1 MLYFS
6 PCEHVRQK
14 VERDLDRVEPVFQVG
29 YSLVHHVL
37 AGVDV
42 GQDLVDVVLSLHER
56 DERDV
61 NRLGR
66 PRQKKKVLWDLQ
78 NNLPCLKN
86 LEKPRIAKDME
97 SFFSRHKKIFGF
109 WM

>member
-1 MLYFS
+1 MAETPAAGKWEGRSHLEKNMLYFS
-6 PCEHVRQK
+6 PCEHVRQE
-14 VERDLDRVEPVFQVG
+14 VERDLDRVEPVFPVG

-42 GQDLVDVVLSLHER
+42 GQDLVDVVLSLHDR

-78 NNLPCLKN
+78 NNLPCLK
-86 LEKPRIAKDME
+86 K
-97 SFFSRHKKIFGF
+97 S
-109 WM
+109 